1 MARNDRL
8 DLVRALLSRA
18 LAALPISPRQIE
30 DALQI
35 GHGTLP
41 RLLDRR
47 MDLKLRHLLPLCK
60 VLQIH
65 PGHLLERGLPH
76 WEATRSIDDW
86 LPPDHRQAA
95 RPAALSYEGSASDPH
110 RGSRG
115 NLPRR
120 PCIRRETGKDGA
132 QGLTTRESG
141 SAREITV
148 ARAE

>member
-1 MARNDRL
+1 MARNDGL
-8 DLVRALLSRA
+8 DLVRALLNRA

-41 RLLDRR
+41 RLLDGR

-60 VLQIH
+60 VLKIH
-65 PGHLLERGLPH
+65 PGNLLERGLPH

-95 RPAALSYEGSASDPH
+95 TARPAALSDELLQAIRTVVREEISHASPAS
-110 RGSRG
+110 GVK
-115 NLPRR
+115 
-120 PCIRRETGKDGA
+120 REKT
-132 QGLTTRESG
+132 
-141 SAREITV
+141 ARKG
-148 ARAE
+148 